1 MTEDLFR
8 RENARLVSLLVA
20 QLGLHRLQLAEDVV
34 QESFVRALQTW
45 PYRGIPDNPAAW
57 LTQTARN
64 LALDQLR
71 REQNWDRK
79 QEGIVAAQG
88 EWRGE
93 SKPLFEPVTEGP
105 GDETLRLLF
114 VCCHPQ
120 LSTEAQTALALR
132 TLCGFSASEIAAAYL
147 TTEAAITKRL
157 VRARQRIRDLNLPFV
172 VPDPAELPQR
182 LDGVLRTLYLLF
194 NEGYRASSGDQL
206 VRKDLCHEAVRLV
219 LQLTGHPATRQPTTL
234 ALAALLL
241 LNAARLPA
249 RVDDAGNPLRLDEQ
263 DRTLWNG
270 AMIRRGVEYLGDAAS
285 GDDLSEYHLEAA
297 IAACHS
303 TARAGA
309 STDWVRILSLYDRL
323 ADLQSSPVVLLNRA
337 VAVARVQGPQAGLHA
352 LDALAIRSALDGYLF
367 YHAVRGTLLAEAG
380 KIPEALRHL
389 RRAESLAQIPGER
402 AFLARRIA
410 ELAPR

>member
-34 QESFVRALQTW
+34 QEAFVRALQTW

-57 LTQTARN
+57 LTQTAKN

-71 REQNWDRK
+71 REQSWDRK
-79 QEGIVAAQG
+79 QENIASAQD

-93 SKPLFEPVTEGP
+93 SKPSFESATEEP

-147 TTEAAITKRL
+147 TTEAAIAKRL

-194 NEGYRASSGDQL
+194 NEGYRASSGDRL
-206 VRKDLCHEAVRLV
+206 IRTDLCHEAVRLV
-219 LQLTGHPATRQPTTL
+219 LQLTGYPATRQPQTL

-249 RVDDAGNPLRLDEQ
+249 RVDDVGNPLRLDEQ
-263 DRTLWNG
+263 DRSLWNG
-270 AMIRRGVEYLGDAAS
+270 AMIRRGIEYLG
-285 GDDLSEYHLEAA
+285 EAEN
-297 IAACHS
+297 
-303 TARAGA
+303 GFGNY
-309 STDWVRILSLYDRL
+309 RI
-323 ADLQSSPVVLLNRA
+323 
-337 VAVARVQGPQAGLHA
+337 
-352 LDALAIRSALDGYLF
+352 
-367 YHAVRGTLLAEAG
+367 TL
-380 KIPEALRHL
+380 
-389 RRAESLAQIPGER
+389 
-402 AFLARRIA
+402 
-410 ELAPR
+410 